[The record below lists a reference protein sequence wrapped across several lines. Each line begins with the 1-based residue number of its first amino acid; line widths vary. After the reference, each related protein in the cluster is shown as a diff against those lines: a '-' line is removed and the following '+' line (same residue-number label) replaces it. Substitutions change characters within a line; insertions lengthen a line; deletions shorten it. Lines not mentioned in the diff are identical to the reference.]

1 MIVFCHFL
9 PVGQMESG
17 AQNEMTKFAKQLLL
31 KYTFQY
37 HCSHVSHLMA
47 IVNISILLTLAEED
61 MRRGGWVGLSRKELN
76 EMFGILIH
84 DQSCAA

>member
-37 HCSHVSHLMA
+37 HCSYVSHLMA
-47 IVNISILLTLAEED
+47 IVNISIYLKLDISNIFCLPRELEKGLHLPTKLLLD
-61 MRRGGWVGLSRKELN
+61 N
-76 EMFGILIH
+76 N
-84 DQSCAA
+84 

>member
-47 IVNISILLTLAEED
+47 IVNISIYLKLNISNIFHLPRELEKGLHLPTKLLLD
-61 MRRGGWVGLSRKELN
+61 N
-76 EMFGILIH
+76 N
-84 DQSCAA
+84 